1 MMVNFN
7 LELYN
12 MKLNRD
18 IVDNF
23 HINSIYKMLLEH
35 FEYSIKD
42 INSYEE
48 LTKDEKDIIPRDL
61 FNSITKK

>member
-7 LELYN
+7 LEFYN

>member
-1 MMVNFN
+1 MVNFN
-7 LELYN
+7 LKLYN

-23 HINSIYKMLLEH
+23 RINSIYKMLLEH

-61 FNSITKK
+61 FDSITKK

>member
-1 MMVNFN
+1 MR
-7 LELYN
+7 
-12 MKLNRD
+12 LNRD

-23 HINSIYKMLLEH
+23 RINSIYQMLLEH

-48 LTKDEKDIIPRDL
+48 LTKDEKNIISKDL
-61 FNSITKK
+61 FDSITKK

>member
-61 FNSITKK
+61 FDSITKK

>member
-48 LTKDEKDIIPRDL
+48 LTKDEKNIIPRDL
-61 FNSITKK
+61 FDSITKK

>member
-48 LTKDEKDIIPRDL
+48 LTKDEKNIISKDL
-61 FNSITKK
+61 FDSITKK

>member
-1 MMVNFN
+1 MVNFN
-7 LELYN
+7 LKLYN
-12 MKLNRD
+12 MRLNRD

-61 FNSITKK
+61 FDSITKK

>member
-1 MMVNFN
+1 
-7 LELYN
+7 

-23 HINSIYKMLLEH
+23 RINSIYKMLLEH

-48 LTKDEKDIIPRDL
+48 LTKDEKIL
-61 FNSITKK
+61 FQKIYLIQ

>member
-1 MMVNFN
+1 
-7 LELYN
+7 

-23 HINSIYKMLLEH
+23 RIDSIYKMLLEH

-48 LTKDEKDIIPRDL
+48 LTKDEKNIIPRDL
-61 FNSITKK
+61 FDSITKK

>member
-7 LELYN
+7 LKLYN

-23 HINSIYKMLLEH
+23 RINSIYKMLLEH

-61 FNSITKK
+61 FDSITKK

>member
-1 MMVNFN
+1 MVNFN

-23 HINSIYKMLLEH
+23 RIDSIYKMLLGH

-61 FNSITKK
+61 FDSITKK